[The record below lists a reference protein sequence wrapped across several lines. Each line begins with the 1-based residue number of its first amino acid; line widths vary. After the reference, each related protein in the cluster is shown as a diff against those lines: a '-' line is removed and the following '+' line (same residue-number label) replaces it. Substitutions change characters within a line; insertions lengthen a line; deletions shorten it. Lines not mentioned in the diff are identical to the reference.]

1 MGFRVKAFALHLLA
15 SATVLTILLG
25 SLYLGWYHW
34 PGWRLADVTQ
44 VVTMLVGVDLVL
56 GPLMTLIIANSKKS
70 RRTLTRDIGIIVSVQ
85 LCAMVYGSTVLWNG
99 RPLYYAFS
107 ETVLQLVQAYDISS
121 EEAALGNRQ
130 NPALAPHW
138 YSLPRWI
145 WAPLPEDPEESA
157 KIVTAVVTDGGDD
170 VVSMPRYF
178 KPWDQGLPALR
189 AQLKKVDNLAYF
201 SPGEKKKLKAKMQA
215 AGLPSDQL
223 NTMPLTGRGHPLLA
237 VFDLTDLKITAQLSP
252 K

>member
-1 MGFRVKAFALHLLA
+1 MKFRLKALGLHLA
-15 SATVLTILLG
+15 SSAAVITLILG

-44 VVTMLVGVDLVL
+44 VVTILVGVDLIL
-56 GPLMTLIIANSKKS
+56 GPLMTFIIANSKKS
-70 RRTLTRDIGIIVSVQ
+70 RRELTRDIGIIVAVQ
-85 LCAMVYGSTVLWNG
+85 LCAMIYGSTVLWNG

-107 ETVLQLVQAYDISS
+107 ETILQLVQAYDINSD
-121 EEAALGNRQ
+121 EAALGLRQ
-130 NPALAPHW
+130 NPTLAPHW
-138 YSLPRWI
+138 YNLPRWI
-145 WAPLPEDPEESA
+145 WAPLPDDPEESK
-157 KIVTAVVTDGGDD
+157 KIVEAVVTSGGDD

-178 KPWDQGLPALR
+178 KPWNQGLPALR
-189 AQLKKVDNLAYF
+189 AHLKKVDNVAYF
-201 SPGEKKKLKAKMQA
+201 SPGEKKKLKDKMQA